1 MENDRKKDEILDYLV
16 KKGNNKWHSRDDLFF
31 RMDIKYDKS
40 DFNKLFNAI
49 LNCPVKYGSENIVDI
64 HIEGLKDNI
73 QSIKPN
79 NNTHSFLVS
88 GGFVKLT
95 SFLPPKT

>member
-1 MENDRKKDEILDYLV
+1 MKTYREGYFEDKLKDEATVIEPNGGERYEM
-16 KKGNNKWHSRDDLFF
+16 GN
-31 RMDIKYDKS
+31 
-40 DFNKLFNAI
+40 
-49 LNCPVKYGSENIVDI
+49 
-64 HIEGLKDNI
+64 
-73 QSIKPN
+73 IKPN